1 MVLACRVPAYAGDG
15 ADCRHD
21 RADGTYA
28 GPLYVLLLLAL
39 GVSLLAV
46 LASVLRVLLGAG

>member
-1 MVLACRVPAYAGDG
+1 MPAASRLYPG
-15 ADCRHD
+15 AEH
-21 RADGTYA
+21 
-28 GPLYVLLLLAL
+28 VLAL